1 MRAGMADGCI
11 VRPCPNRLGRR
22 PAGIGGILPQ
32 EGQTMTLNERFAFSV
47 VLVLGALA
55 WLVVELVQSGVTP

>member
-1 MRAGMADGCI
+1 
-11 VRPCPNRLGRR
+11 
-22 PAGIGGILPQ
+22 
-32 EGQTMTLNERFAFSV
+32 MTLNERFAFSV